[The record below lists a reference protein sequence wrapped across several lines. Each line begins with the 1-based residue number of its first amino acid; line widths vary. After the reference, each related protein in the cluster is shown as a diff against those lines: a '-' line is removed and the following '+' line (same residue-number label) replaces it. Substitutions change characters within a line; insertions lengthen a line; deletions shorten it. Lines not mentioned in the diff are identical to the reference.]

1 MLVTHCTLA
10 PGLEDKVPV
19 RGSVGADITL
29 CLAVLYSSMKTAAW
43 LSPSDIISPHSD
55 TSYLVSSILH
65 RAAAGAGLATQ
76 LKPWPELLFN
86 YPESAGTKKWPR
98 VHTARWAQ

>member
-1 MLVTHCTLA
+1 MLLNCKYEDPLQIMCTMRVTHCTLTH
-10 PGLEDKVPV
+10 GLEDKVPV

-55 TSYLVSSILH
+55 TSYLVSSI
-65 RAAAGAGLATQ
+65 
-76 LKPWPELLFN
+76 
-86 YPESAGTKKWPR
+86 
-98 VHTARWAQ
+98 